1 MHRTFAILV
10 LTLLAISSL
19 PAAQPD
25 VAQPEGA
32 TLVPIGPGYARTGV
46 NAVIFRRN
54 SVVTHREAQYAAYY
68 DPEGRVVLAKRTLG
82 SDQWRKRTTQYS
94 GNVRDAHNSISIVV
108 DGDGYLHM
116 AWDHHGHPLRYCRSV
131 EPGSLELSGKMNLE
145 DAPGDI
151 AKNPCIWRVTYPEFY
166 RMADGNLLLLFRHGA
181 SGRGNLVMYRYD
193 LKSRHWTLVHEN
205 LIDGQGQRNAYW
217 QACTDTRGTMHLSWC
232 WREHG
237 GVETNHDL
245 CYARSTDG
253 GKTWT
258 HSNGTPYTIPINA
271 DTAEYALRIPQNST
285 MMNQTSMCADSNS
298 RPYIV
303 NYWADPG
310 SDTPQYR
317 MVYHDGKRWKV
328 TQVGKMTTRFQLRGG
343 GTKSVPLGPPM
354 IVADT
359 TGRTDKA
366 YMIFRADE
374 RGGRLSMAI
383 CPDLSNPTWNICD
396 LTDFS
401 LDRWEPSC
409 DTELWKREK
418 KLHVYA
424 QTVGQGDGERTTDRE
439 PTTVSILE
447 WNPDK

>member
-10 LTLLAISSL
+10 LTMLPISSL
-19 PAAQPD
+19 PAAQLD

-32 TLVPIGPGYARTGV
+32 KLVPIGPGYARTGV

-116 AWDHHGHPLRYCRSV
+116 TWDHHGHPLRYCRSV

-151 AKNPCIWRVTYPEFY
+151 AKAPRIWRVTYLEFY

-193 LKSRHWTLVHEN
+193 RRSRRWALVHEN
-205 LIDGQGQRNAYW
+205 LIDSQGQRNAYW

-285 MMNQTSMCADSNS
+285 MMNQTSMCADSNG

-383 CPDLSNPTWNICD
+383 CSDLSKPTWNICD

-401 LDRWEPSC
+401 LDRWEPSY
-409 DTELWKREK
+409 DTELWKRER

-424 QTVGQGDGERTTDRE
+424 QTVGQGDGERTTNRE